1 MRCPQE
7 VAVGALI
14 IGALE
19 PEEHLDMQR
28 HVSECAR
35 CTGTQRELADLTR
48 ALDLVTADDVTSM
61 AGSPAPSELAYERLR
76 HEASRGRQ
84 HRRVPRPL
92 LIAAAMLVVAAGG
105 AAVGLEQ
112 AEHHAANAAL
122 SAVDGTVHAQAVLTA
137 TETGTRVTV
146 ILNGVRPGERCQL
159 VAVGR
164 DGQEEI
170 ASNWTASYA
179 GAAGVAGSV
188 STQRGDIDHLVIRTL
203 DGHTLVTLPV

>member
-7 VAVGALI
+7 VEVGALV

-19 PEEHLDMQR
+19 PEEHLEMQR

-35 CTGTQRELADLTR
+35 CAGTQRELADLTR
-48 ALDLVTADDVTSM
+48 ALDLVTADDVMSM

-76 HEASRGRQ
+76 HEAARRQ
-84 HRRVPRPL
+84 HRQAPRRL
-92 LIAAAMLVVAAGG
+92 LIAAAMLVVTAGG

-112 AEHHAANAAL
+112 AEHHAATAAL
-122 SAVDGTVHAQAVLTA
+122 SAVDGTVHAQAVLTP
-137 TETGTRVTV
+137 TETGTRVTL
-146 ILNGVRPGERCQL
+146 ILDGVRPGERCQL

-188 STQRGDIDHLVIRTL
+188 STQRGDIDRLVIRTL
-203 DGHTLVTLPV
+203 DGQTLVTLPV